1 MSSKENLAQE
11 IVNNL
16 TNSNVRIVF
25 LPSGNNN
32 TTAVSDPVR
41 LVSPSNDG
49 MTLQLRS
56 ARNRNAVVSVTDGK
70 STLQF
75 AILNQQGQPV
85 SVDQMLQPLKDSTNN
100 WQRMLWQLSQQS
112 GKISSSPLSYLTAQF
127 SPSKG
132 NDTMGVSPQQR
143 DNARN
148 AIEY

>member
-1 MSSKENLAQE
+1 MSSKENFARE
-11 IVNNL
+11 IANNL
-16 TNSNVRIVF
+16 SNSNVRIAF

-41 LVSPSNDG
+41 LVSPSNEA

-56 ARNRNAVVSVTDGK
+56 DPNRNAVVSVTNGK
-70 STLQF
+70 FTLQF

-100 WQRMLWQLSQQS
+100 WQRMLRQLSPQS
-112 GKISSSPLSYLTAQF
+112 GKISSLSYLTAQF

-132 NDTMGVSPQQR
+132 NDTMGVYPQQG
-143 DNARN
+143 DN